1 MYCFLMFMTRPLDLI
16 LGLKITLHQ
25 LTRLMWSVGADH
37 NNREY
42 ESQKR
47 STAAM
52 QFPEQYVGVTLPW

>member
-52 QFPEQYVGVTLPW
+52 QFPEQ